1 MAGTDWFIMLPC
13 RYEDLKKQLLRVS
26 ELAQQEDDEKE
37 LAQATAAVAR
47 LTAPAPASPWP
58 RKGGDNSVQVGSA
71 QLLRCDTLVVGPVV
85 DLGCVA
91 LFLLCRDTHC
101 LL

>member
-1 MAGTDWFIMLPC
+1 MLSC

-47 LTAPAPASPWP
+47 LTAPAPSSPWP
-58 RKGGDNSVQVGSA
+58 RRVVDSIQVGSA
-71 QLLRCDTLVVGPVV
+71 
-85 DLGCVA
+85 
-91 LFLLCRDTHC
+91 
-101 LL
+101 

>member
-1 MAGTDWFIMLPC
+1 MMRPC

-47 LTAPAPASPWP
+47 LTAPAPSSPWP
-58 RKGGDNSVQVGSA
+58 RKKSDRAEVGSA
-71 QLLRCDTLVVGPVV
+71 QLFRPGALVVGPV
-85 DLGCVA
+85 LT
-91 LFLLCRDTHC
+91 LLVFA
-101 LL
+101 